1 MNQRNDRL
9 LCADFTALPELETD
23 HLETSTYK
31 APNIIITNLTSY
43 NKKGRKTY
51 RGRKRSLLQYHI
63 IPNVTHLVT
72 HLVRLR

>member
-23 HLETSTYK
+23 HLKTSTYK

-43 NKKGRKTY
+43 NEKRQKK
-51 RGRKRSLLQYHI
+51 
-63 IPNVTHLVT
+63 HLEGESGACYNT
-72 HLVRLR
+72 TLYLM